1 MSIKT
6 QDIARDGLH
15 GYLAQPETA
24 GKGSV
29 LIMPTIFGVNPFVR
43 GYADTLARA
52 GLTAAVCDFYSGEP
66 LPASYEEALG
76 RARKLD
82 DAMADDI
89 EGRWLDHL
97 QRHSS
102 ASVFSAFAS
111 AGVLCCC
118 APRRTGGSR
127 LAPPPIR
134 RSMTR

>member
-1 MSIKT
+1 MPIKT

-66 LPASYEEALG
+66 LPAIRVAARRAG
-76 RARKLD
+76 RADQGLRRRL
-82 DAMADDI
+82 
-89 EGRWLDHL
+89 
-97 QRHSS
+97 
-102 ASVFSAFAS
+102 SVD
-111 AGVLCCC
+111 
-118 APRRTGGSR
+118 R
-127 LAPPPIR
+127 
-134 RSMTR
+134 